1 MNAQELIIGHLLP
14 IAATVAVLWLVY
26 RLLFR
31 NSNRLYFNR
40 YFLLTSMLLSL
51 AMPLLGLLS
60 AVEVPQMVTLKQNMF
75 NGMMLN
81 EVIVTPDGQPVLP
94 EVTVT
99 TDATPSRFSVW
110 QVIGGIYLIGVG
122 VMTLMFL
129 IKLGR
134 LVALIIRSPKRKM
147 SGCTAVFTGRDQ
159 GSFSFIRY
167 AFFPNENVD
176 PDIMRHEMS
185 HIAHHHSWDILFAEV
200 MMILQWFN
208 PFIYLYKKE
217 LQSLH
222 EYQADR
228 DVVATGVDKKNYMML
243 ILQQCTAVDFSGMS
257 NNFSLILTKKR
268 IKMITKNEK
277 AKGLWW
283 RLLATLPVLAILLIA
298 NTKVTAQEKKTVDKP
313 ITVEMGQF
321 EIFDDDGAPMQLK
334 DTVFFADDGSYVKFE
349 TSNGFQPESGE
360 PCKKLTVTSY
370 DADGNRRNNFFITET
385 EKRGDTSTYS
395 IEPFT
400 FTLSEHLF
408 GQLLDVATSDENIVF
423 QEINGDLYQ
432 SLKDKAVGDSIYQIV
447 DQMPE
452 FPGGI
457 DAMTGFVAS
466 NIKYPQDAIDEGK
479 EGRVFVSF
487 VVEKDGWVSNVKV
500 LKGVCESIDE
510 EAARVVRGMPRWKPG
525 MKDGKPARVSFQLP
539 VTFKLDQMN
548 NEYKTIVRTVIAEDE
563 SGEHSTKSSTA
574 TYPDDPVEGN
584 MKPDKNGVYQIVEEM
599 PKFPGGEPAMFK
611 FISENVKYPQEAK
624 DKNISGRVFVNF
636 VVEKDGSVDEVKV
649 LRSIGGG
656 CDEEAVRVVK
666 SMPKWTPG
674 KQKGKPVRVSY
685 IIPFVFKLDGVESKT
700 NGLAGTI
707 WEGTGKGTKDGVT
720 YTWHS
725 VMQFTSENEGFF
737 IEKLTSQKKNEKPE
751 VVFEDVAM
759 DFEYAFDG
767 KKTGAITPKNGDGT
781 YMDDLPPEGFVL
793 SDDGKTIVFHFYTA
807 KEDTGIEYVTYTRK

>member
-40 YFLLTSMLLSL
+40 YFLLTSMLLAL

-60 AVEVPQMVTLKQNMF
+60 GMEVPQMVTLKQNMF

-94 EVTVT
+94 EVSVT

-110 QVIGGIYLIGVG
+110 QVMGGIYLIGVG
-122 VMTLMFL
+122 VMTLLFL

-147 SGCTAVFTGRDQ
+147 DGFTAVFTGKEQ
-159 GSFSFIRY
+159 GSFSFFRY

-185 HIAHHHSWDILFAEV
+185 HIVHHHSWDILFAEV

-313 ITVEMGQF
+313 ITVEMGRF

-334 DTVFFADDGSYVKFE
+334 DTVFYDDDGSYVKFE
-349 TSNGFQPESGE
+349 TSDGFQPETGE

-370 DADGNRRNNFFITET
+370 NADGTPRNNFFITET
-385 EKRGDTSTYS
+385 ERRGDTSTYS

-447 DQMPE
+447 D
-452 FPGGI
+452 
-457 DAMTGFVAS
+457 
-466 NIKYPQDAIDEGK
+466 
-479 EGRVFVSF
+479 
-487 VVEKDGWVSNVKV
+487 
-500 LKGVCESIDE
+500 
-510 EAARVVRGMPRWKPG
+510 
-525 MKDGKPARVSFQLP
+525 
-539 VTFKLDQMN
+539 
-548 NEYKTIVRTVIAEDE
+548 
-563 SGEHSTKSSTA
+563 
-574 TYPDDPVEGN
+574 
-584 MKPDKNGVYQIVEEM
+584 EM
-599 PKFPGGEPAMFK
+599 PKFPGGEQAMFK
-611 FISENVKYPQEAK
+611 FISENVKYPQKAK

-674 KQKGKPVRVSY
+674 KQKGEPVRVSY

-725 VMQFTSENEGFF
+725 VMQFTSENEGFV

-781 YMDDLPPEGFVL
+781 YMDELPPEGFVL